1 MQKLINAYKADP
13 SLANAKRV
21 FMYDYKH
28 AFASIML
35 NAEDA
40 RLLQVIIARHNKGE
54 WTMYTAQI
62 DRHGNIIVC
71 KGDVERSGYRIFFT
85 GSYNECLNRK
95 VMNWHRDAL
104 WIRALQW

>member
-21 FMYDYKH
+21 FMYDWKH

-54 WTMYTAQI
+54 
-62 DRHGNIIVC
+62 
-71 KGDVERSGYRIFFT
+71 
-85 GSYNECLNRK
+85 
-95 VMNWHRDAL
+95 
-104 WIRALQW
+104 